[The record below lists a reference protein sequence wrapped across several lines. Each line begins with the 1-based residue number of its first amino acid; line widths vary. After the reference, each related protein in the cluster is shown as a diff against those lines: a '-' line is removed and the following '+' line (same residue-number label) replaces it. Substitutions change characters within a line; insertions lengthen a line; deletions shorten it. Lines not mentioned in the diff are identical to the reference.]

1 MRAVAFREFG
11 GPDVVNILDL
21 PEPKP
26 QAGQVLVKVVAAPV
40 NPIDTASRA
49 GYLAAILP
57 AREVYVPGIEFS
69 GAVAALGAGVTG
81 FEVGQAV
88 IGLLPWLT
96 DPVGAAAEYVVIA
109 ANALAAAPSSA
120 DPIAASTLPLN
131 GITADLA
138 VAAADVSAGRTV
150 LVTGA
155 AGGVGGYVTQLAAAR
170 GARVIAVAGAGDAE
184 LVRSLGATD
193 FVDRERATIESLRA
207 LDPDA
212 IIDAAVRGPE
222 VIGALRDGGRFV
234 ALLPTGAP
242 DSERGITV
250 HTVQQAPDGARLAA
264 LADLVDAGTLTLRV
278 AETFPLEQAAAAHTR
293 FEKGGVRGRLV
304 LLP

>member
-21 PEPKP
+21 PEPQP
-26 QAGQVLVKVVAAPV
+26 RAGQVLVKVVAAPV

-138 VAAADVSAGRTV
+138 VAAADVSAGQAV

-193 FVDRERATIESLRA
+193 FVDRERATIDSLRA

-264 LADLVDAGTLTLRV
+264 LADLVDAATLTLRV
-278 AETFPLEQAAAAHTR
+278 AETFPLEQAAAAHAR